1 MPCIYYLICWL
12 GNWLPCSPVVSQTP
26 WQYPAGPLRLH
37 IGMLMGIEWDGSTS
51 CCLSQVPRKPRCS
64 CERCSGETGVLW
76 LFALLLSILEALYFG
91 SSSIFPLSTR
101 CLREQ
106 AEESSGFFKM
116 WKQHGKLLLCMS
128 LHGIVNLIHSSL
140 YMEKQGVHSSLMRGF
155 FSSGTMDITFFF
167 LLSCLLLLGNHL
179 HLEFASVFH
188 MGKEACSSCCGPYI
202 WQVCQLWVTG
212 SQVNGV
218 GWASPPQSSPQGGK
232 KGSQCQTNVYRKF
245 SLQWISLFQWN
256 NRRGLCCII
265 HASLLF
271 WYYLWIL
278 ANNRWLRPLLFWEVG
293 RWKH

>member
-91 SSSIFPLSTR
+91 SSSIFPLPTR

-140 YMEKQGVHSSLMRGF
+140 YMEKQGVHSSLMKAFQLWHHGHYILFPLVLPSAFGKSSAPGICICFPYGKRSMLILLWPLHMASLSALGYMQSGEWGGLSF
-155 FSSGTMDITFFF
+155 PTSVGSSGREEGQPVSDQ
-167 LLSCLLLLGNHL
+167 CL
-179 HLEFASVFH
+179 
-188 MGKEACSSCCGPYI
+188 
-202 WQVCQLWVTG
+202 
-212 SQVNGV
+212 
-218 GWASPPQSSPQGGK
+218 
-232 KGSQCQTNVYRKF
+232 
-245 SLQWISLFQWN
+245 
-256 NRRGLCCII
+256 
-265 HASLLF
+265 
-271 WYYLWIL
+271 
-278 ANNRWLRPLLFWEVG
+278 
-293 RWKH
+293 